1 PLPGACGAAVA
12 ISSLSNGIGW
22 SSGGVDAGTFP
33 FITGLIILSGSI
45 FNLLRGELAD
55 YERMLDWSELK
66 RLGALFIPAA
76 IYVGAI
82 PLLGMYAAS
91 AAYVF
96 GTFAFQSPRI
106 GHPFV
111 ARRRYHCGCA
121 LSRVRAH
128 VRSLASAR
136 PSRRGGRFLSMENL
150 EALLHG
156 FAI

>member
-96 GTFAFQSPRI
+96 VTFAFQSRVSVTRSFLARAITAAALYLVFERMFEVSLPR
-106 GHPFV
+106 GLL
-111 ARRRYHCGCA
+111 G
-121 LSRVRAH
+121 
-128 VRSLASAR
+128 
-136 PSRRGGRFLSMENL
+136 
-150 EALLHG
+150 EAAG
-156 FAI
+156 F